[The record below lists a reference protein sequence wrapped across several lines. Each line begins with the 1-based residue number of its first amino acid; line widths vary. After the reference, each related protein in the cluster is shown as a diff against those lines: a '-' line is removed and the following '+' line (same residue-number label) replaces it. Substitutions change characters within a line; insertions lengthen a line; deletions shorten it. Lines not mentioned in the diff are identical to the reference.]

1 LYAEVSK
8 ELKCLCMTSIGAV
21 RSSANNA
28 LYGHSVD
35 TVASHYEEE
44 RLFDSLEELE
54 AQIIGNL
61 LPSDDDFLSG
71 MTNELELDHIIQDS
85 SGDDMDELDLFSS
98 VGGMDLGDD
107 NTPSSGQKNSKILDG
122 AFNSQLGL
130 CSALIDGEQPHDKHP
145 SRTLVVRNINSD
157 VEDSELRSLFE
168 VCFCCFLVLLFLLEH
183 KLIQSCCV
191 ITGLFDNATT
201 NCAENPIPRNTE
213 SIFLR

>member
-1 LYAEVSK
+1 
-8 ELKCLCMTSIGAV
+8 MTSIGAV

-61 LPSDDDFLSG
+61 LPSDDDLLSG

-85 SGDDMDELDLFSS
+85 SGDDMDELDIFSS

-107 NTPSSGQKNSKILDG
+107 NSPSSGQKNSEILDG
-122 AFNSQLGL
+122 ACNSQLRN
-130 CSALIDGEQPHDKHP
+130 GEQPCHKHP
-145 SRTLVVRNINSD
+145 SRALVVRNTKSD

-168 VCFCCFLVLLFLLEH
+168 VCFCCFLVLLF
-183 KLIQSCCV
+183 V
-191 ITGLFDNATT
+191 
-201 NCAENPIPRNTE
+201 
-213 SIFLR
+213 